1 MAAYLPYQ
9 LKPKSLATQIRE
21 AEHQVSNRQ
30 RKVSASGATLARQIH
45 QQMTTPASLML
56 AGGIGFILGELTKR
70 HTGKAQGTADKTR
83 SSTVTVPLTTAIN
96 FITSAYTLY
105 TAVLP
110 LAWMVKPL
118 RQTCTQEPMHTQP
131 YQPVADASG

>member
-1 MAAYLPYQ
+1 MAAYLPFQ

-21 AEHQVSNRQ
+21 AERQVSNRQ
-30 RKVSASGATLARQIH
+30 RNVSASGATLARQIH
-45 QQMTTPASLML
+45 QQMTTPTSLML

-70 HTGKAQGTADKTR
+70 QTGKAQGTADKTR
-83 SSTVTVPLTTAIN
+83 STAPPLTTAIN

-110 LAWMVKPL
+110 LAWMVKPPS
-118 RQTCTQEPMHTQP
+118 QPCSQEPMPAQP

>member
-1 MAAYLPYQ
+1 MAACLPFQ
-9 LKPKSLATQIRE
+9 MNPRSLATQIRE
-21 AEHQVSNRQ
+21 AERQVSNRQ
-30 RKVSASGATLARQIH
+30 RGVSASGATLARQIH
-45 QQMTTPASLML
+45 QQLTAPASLML
-56 AGGIGFILGELTKR
+56 AGGIGFIVGELTKR
-70 HTGKAQGTADKTR
+70 HTGQGQSTANKAR
-83 SSTVTVPLTTAIN
+83 SSAATPLTTAIN

-118 RQTCTQEPMHTQP
+118 RQPCVQEPMSAQP

>member
-1 MAAYLPYQ
+1 MATYLPFQ

-21 AEHQVSNRQ
+21 AERQVSNRQ
-30 RKVSASGATLARQIH
+30 RGVSASGAKLARQIH
-45 QQMTTPASLML
+45 QQMTTPTSLML

-70 HTGKAQGTADKTR
+70 HTGKAQSTADKTR
-83 SSTVTVPLTTAIN
+83 STAPPLTTAIN

-110 LAWMVKPL
+110 LAWMVKPI
-118 RQTCTQEPMHTQP
+118 RQPCTQEPTPAQP
-131 YQPVADASG
+131 IQPPVADASG

>member
-1 MAAYLPYQ
+1 MAAYLPFQ

-21 AEHQVSNRQ
+21 AERQVSNRQ
-30 RKVSASGATLARQIH
+30 RNVSASGATLARQIH

-56 AGGIGFILGELTKR
+56 AGGVGFILGELTKR
-70 HTGKAQGTADKTR
+70 HTFKAQGAADKTC
-83 SSTVTVPLTTAIN
+83 SSAVTIPLTTAIN

-110 LAWMVKPL
+110 LAWMVKPP
-118 RQTCTQEPMHTQP
+118 RQPCEQEPIPAH
-131 YQPVADASG
+131 QPVADASG

>member
-1 MAAYLPYQ
+1 MAAYLPFQ
-9 LKPKSLATQIRE
+9 SNPKSLATQIRE
-21 AEHQVSNRQ
+21 AERQVSNRQ
-30 RKVSASGATLARQIH
+30 MGVSASGTMLARRIH
-45 QQMTTPASLML
+45 QQMTAPASLML
-56 AGGIGFILGELTKR
+56 ACGIGFIIGELTKR
-70 HTGKAQGTADKTR
+70 HAGKAQGSTDKTR
-83 SSTVTVPLTTAIN
+83 SSAATPLTTAIN